1 MGGWLGGWA
10 QRDLSGCDIKMRCGA
25 RDEWCDINV
34 ATKARCRIRSKP
46 ESGVSQH
53 NRQHDNGAPSRSLPS
68 YPTPSAPGGQQ
79 GTSSCRGRRR
89 GRPVCLCVS
98 MCVCV
103 CVRARAR
110 ASSRTSSCRGRR
122 PPRAWRPTGAPGRSG
137 PPAPPT
143 PHPYPRSRKTS
154 SGTKCRGCGRGHGA
168 RVASEVAM
176 RASRDA
182 QQSRAKT
189 KERMREKA
197 HTVDPHPIKSRR

>member
-1 MGGWLGGWA
+1 VGGWVGGWA

-103 CVRARAR
+103 CARARAR
-110 ASSRTSSCRGRR
+110 LVTDQQL
-122 PPRAWRPTGAPGRSG
+122 PRKKA
-137 PPAPPT
+137 
-143 PHPYPRSRKTS
+143 
-154 SGTKCRGCGRGHGA
+154 
-168 RVASEVAM
+168 
-176 RASRDA
+176 ASRLA
-182 QQSRAKT
+182 SHGCSRSVRAPSSSHS
-189 KERMREKA
+189 A
-197 HTVDPHPIKSRR
+197 SISSKS